1 MTPGAL
7 DRRRPLIGGML
18 AVLLALAW
26 QSFVVRYHYGGN
38 WTAWF
43 CTGGNLVQ
51 PPALAAEH
59 IYRFAGTNGYDSQFY
74 HYVAHDPLFRRGLA
88 RYIDP
93 PRLRYR
99 RILAPALAYLVA
111 GGQTGAIDAAL
122 IAVNLMFLF
131 AGVAWS
137 CRYAI
142 ESRQHPAWGLLFLL
156 APAALISLDR
166 LTVDLA
172 LTALSV
178 AFALYVKQE
187 RSRAIYVVLALAAL
201 TRETG
206 LLLTAAYCASLLLER
221 RVSRALLFASSAA
234 PALVWYAFVYSH
246 TTAYRAEGWFTP
258 VPLGAILDR
267 MIHPV
272 PYPFIPA
279 VAWAARVFDEC
290 ALAGMILAFV
300 LAFWRPWKPSPGPA
314 PVPVA
319 LAAILI
325 TLSGLNLGPL
335 FWEDIFSFG
344 RVFSPLLVL
353 VALQT
358 FSTRSWVP
366 VLPAALIVPR
376 ICLPLAYQFVKA
388 AQALFA

>member
-1 MTPGAL
+1 VTPGAL
-7 DRRRPLIGGML
+7 DRRRPLIGGAL

-26 QSFVVRYHYGGN
+26 QSFVVHYNYGGN
-38 WTAWF
+38 WTSWF

-51 PPALAAEH
+51 PPALDAEH
-59 IYRFAGTNGYDSQFY
+59 IYRFAGSNGYDSQFY
-74 HYVAHDPLFRRGLA
+74 HYVAHDPLFRERLD
-88 RYIDP
+88 RYIDA

-99 RILAPALAYLVA
+99 RILTPGLAYLAA
-111 GGQTGAIDAAL
+111 GGQAGAIDAAL
-122 IAVNLMFLF
+122 VAVNLLFLF
-131 AGVAWS
+131 AGVEWS

-142 ESRQHPAWGLLFLL
+142 EAHQHPAWGLLFLL

-187 RSRAIYVVLALAAL
+187 RSRAIYVVLLLAAL

-221 RVSRALLFASSAA
+221 RISRALLFATSAA
-234 PALVWYAFVYSH
+234 PALGWYAFVYGH
-246 TTAYRAEGWFTP
+246 TAAYRAEGWFTP
-258 VPLGAILDR
+258 VPLGAIVER
-267 MIHPV
+267 MIHPAA
-272 PYPFIPA
+272 YPFIPA
-279 VAWAARVFDEC
+279 VAWAAGIFDEC

-300 LAFWRPWKPSPGPA
+300 LALWRPGTRSSL
-314 PVPVA
+314 PVA
-319 LAAILI
+319 LAAIFMA
-325 TLSGLNLGPL
+325 LSGLNLGTP
-335 FWEDIFSFG
+335 FWEDVFSYG

-366 VLPAALIVPR
+366 ALPAALLVPR
-376 ICLPLAYQFVKA
+376 VCLPLAYQFVKA